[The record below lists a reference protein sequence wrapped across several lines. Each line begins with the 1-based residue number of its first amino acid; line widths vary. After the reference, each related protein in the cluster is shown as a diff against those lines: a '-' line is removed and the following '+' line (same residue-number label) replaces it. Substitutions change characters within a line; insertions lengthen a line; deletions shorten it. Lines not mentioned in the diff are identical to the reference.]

1 MQVEPV
7 LERDQQE
14 PERKLAD
21 EQPAAP
27 EIPERYRQ
35 VLDLIK
41 QGKRGIAE
49 KQARTMLA
57 ETPEDGDT
65 MALLASIVVERGEFD
80 EAERLLKRALQITP
94 MEPTPWLNLGR
105 LFQQRRR
112 WGDALTHYEAAV
124 RVFPDHPA
132 IAATYGQLLQR
143 ANRFAEAEAQ
153 YRRTLEADPRPI
165 HHVSLGMVLLRQ
177 ERVEEAVEAFQ
188 TAIAGNPN
196 LSAAWGNL
204 GNAEQKRGNIEAAAA
219 AYEKAV
225 ALNPQDSMSYVSLG
239 LAQLRLGQ
247 ARQATEIFERTLAR
261 MGPERRAAAWLPFA
275 RAQEFGEMPAGYR
288 AEIGNLVSRVALTPP
303 EGFDG
308 IKALNAALAAA
319 LREDPTVV
327 WEPQGK
333 ATRKGGQTGLL
344 LDNPREPFIAFE
356 KTLRRAIDAHFD
368 SIRRE
373 PGHPYRRQVPRTYQ
387 LDLWGT
393 LLSEGGHQHS
403 HIHVGGWMSGVYYV
417 ALPPA
422 MGKGEA
428 HDGWI
433 EFGHPPPEFDA
444 KFEPQTI
451 AYEPREGD
459 ALFFPS
465 YLFHRTLPFS
475 GDVQRIS
482 LAFDVKPTS
491 WRD

>member
-1 MQVEPV
+1 M
-7 LERDQQE
+7 
-14 PERKLAD
+14 AN
-21 EQPAAP
+21 EQPATP
-27 EIPERYRQ
+27 EIPERYRR
-35 VLDLIK
+35 VLELMK

-49 KQARTMLA
+49 KQAREMLA
-57 ETPEDGDT
+57 ETPEDADT
-65 MALLASIVVERGEFD
+65 MALLASIIVERGAFE
-80 EAERLLKRALQITP
+80 EAGSLLTRAMQIAPRNATTWLNFGRLL
-94 MEPTPWLNLGR
+94 
-105 LFQQRRR
+105 QQMRR
-112 WGDALTHYEAAV
+112 WGEALNHYERAAEF
-124 RVFPDHPA
+124 FPAHPG
-132 IAATYGQLLQR
+132 ITSTLGQLYQR
-143 ANRFAEAEAQ
+143 ANRFAEAETQ
-153 YRRTLEADPRPI
+153 FRRTLESEPRPI

-177 ERVEEAVEAFQ
+177 ERTDEAIDAFQ

-196 LSAAWGNL
+196 LSPAYGNL

-225 ALNPQDSMSYVSLG
+225 TLNPKDSVSYVSFG
-239 LAQLRLGQ
+239 LARLRLGH
-247 ARQATEIFERTLAR
+247 AREATEIFERTLAR
-261 MGPERRAAAWLPFA
+261 HGPERRAAAWLPFA
-275 RAQEFGEMPAGYR
+275 RAQELGEMPAGYR
-288 AEIGNLVSRVALTPP
+288 AEMGSLVTRATLARP
-303 EGFDG
+303 EGYDG
-308 IKALNAALAAA
+308 VTAFNATLAAA
-319 LREDPTVV
+319 LREDPTLV

-356 KTLRRAIDAHFD
+356 KVLRLAIDAHFD
-368 SIRRE
+368 SVKRE
-373 PGHPYRRQVPRTYQ
+373 PGHPWRSQIPRTYQ

-417 ALPPA
+417 SLPPT
-422 MGKGEA
+422 MGKDEA
-428 HDGWI
+428 RDGWI

-444 KFEPQTI
+444 KFVPQTI

-459 ALFFPS
+459 AFFFPS

-475 GDVQRIS
+475 GDAPRIS

>member
-1 MQVEPV
+1 MAN
-7 LERDQQE
+7 ER
-14 PERKLAD
+14 
-21 EQPAAP
+21 PAAP
-27 EIPERYRQ
+27 TVPERYRQ
-35 VLDLIK
+35 VLELME

-49 KQARTMLA
+49 KRARDMLA
-57 ETPEDGDT
+57 ETPEDADT
-65 MALLASIVVERGEFD
+65 MALLASVIVERGAFE
-80 EAERLLKRALQITP
+80 EAERLLIAATDLVP
-94 MEPTPWLNLGR
+94 DNPTTWLNLGR
-105 LFQQRRR
+105 LLQQMRR
-112 WGDALTHYEAAV
+112 WGDALDHYERAAALFPANA
-124 RVFPDHPA
+124 RVS
-132 IAATYGQLLQR
+132 ATLGQLYQR
-143 ANRFAEAEAQ
+143 ANRFADAETQ
-153 YRRTLEADPRPI
+153 YRRTLESDPRPV
-165 HHVSLGMVLLRQ
+165 HLVSLGMVLLRQ
-177 ERVEEAVEAFQ
+177 ERVEEAVETFQ
-188 TAIAGNPN
+188 TAIARNPN
-196 LSAAWGNL
+196 LSSAYGNL

-219 AYEKAV
+219 AYEQAV
-225 ALNPQDSMSYVSLG
+225 ALNPKDSMSYVSLG
-239 LAQLRLGQ
+239 LAQLRLGR
-247 ARQATEIFERTLAR
+247 AREAVEIFERTLAR
-261 MGPERRAAAWLPFA
+261 MEPDRRAAAWLPFA

-288 AEIGNLVSRVALTPP
+288 AEIGNLVTRATLTPP

-308 IKALNAALAAA
+308 MKALNAALTAA
-319 LREDPTVV
+319 LQADPSLV

-344 LDNPREPFIAFE
+344 LDSPREPFIAFE
-356 KTLRRAIDAHFD
+356 KALRVAIDAHFD
-368 SIRRE
+368 SIKRE
-373 PGHPYRRQVPRTYQ
+373 PRHPYRNQIPQTYQ

-417 ALPPA
+417 ALPPT
-422 MGKGEA
+422 MGKDEA

-459 ALFFPS
+459 AFFFPS

-475 GDVQRIS
+475 GDAPRIS